1 VHAFAGENAVVA
13 RGFDAFV
20 LGTSMAAA
28 SPAGKPA
35 ISAALSMICVNP
47 DALIACSSSPAS
59 RPTRNAWKNTS
70 GVW

>member
-47 DALIACSSSPAS
+47 DALIACSLRSSGPAS
-59 RPTRNAWKNTS
+59 VIVSMPN
-70 GVW
+70 